1 MGHTGG
7 VCEGHDGA
15 RRNGTM
21 KKKTPASPWRVLWLA
36 LYYAAVITAIYA
48 LHGQGGFRTPKFVY
62 QGF

>member
-1 MGHTGG
+1 
-7 VCEGHDGA
+7 
-15 RRNGTM
+15 M